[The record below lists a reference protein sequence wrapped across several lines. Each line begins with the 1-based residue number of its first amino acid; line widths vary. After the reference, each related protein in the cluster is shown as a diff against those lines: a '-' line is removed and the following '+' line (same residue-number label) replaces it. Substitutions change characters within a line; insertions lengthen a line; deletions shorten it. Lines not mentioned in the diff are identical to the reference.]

1 MGHFYSNFTA
11 SFVAKTTDILALT
24 KLQKNKLL
32 LISLFLISPSF
43 LFAQDIIIKNDKS
56 ELKAKVV
63 EITDDYI
70 KYHDW
75 DNLTGPIY
83 NISKAQVFMINYQN
97 GKREFI
103 TSNTDNKTETKVN
116 TTKPAN
122 TPTTT
127 TKVNTTTEKVTTT
140 TESPIS
146 SSPYQFTPRDKN
158 QPKSF
163 DNVPDRISYFGVT
176 LNLVGKATI
185 PTVTWVNEVFVAT
198 NLSLVSGFNAYYNN
212 TESMGYKSSAFTF
225 GIIVGGAYYLND
237 VLKIDKSKGAV
248 YLGANAMYLS
258 SAIKDDLFGSYTG
271 SKFTGFGRAGG
282 LLNFSK
288 KFGAFAEVQIGEG
301 DPGFVAG
308 VAYRIVK

>member
-1 MGHFYSNFTA
+1 LFRTHAGGLSW
-11 SFVAKTTDILALT
+11 L
-24 KLQKNKLL
+24 KLQKNTLF

-116 TTKPAN
+116 TIKPAN
-122 TPTTT
+122 TSTTT
-127 TKVNTTTEKVTTT
+127 TKVTTT

-146 SSPYQFTPRDKN
+146 SSPYTFTPRDKK

-163 DNVPDRISYFGVT
+163 DNVPDRLSYFGVT
-176 LNLVGKATI
+176 LNVVGKATI
-185 PTVTWVNEVFVAT
+185 PTVTWLNEVFVAP
-198 NLSLVSGFNAYYNN
+198 NLSLVSGFNAYYNS
-212 TESMGYKSSAFTF
+212 TESMGYKSSIFTF
-225 GIIVGGAYYLND
+225 GIILGGAYYLND
-237 VLKIDKSKGAV
+237 VLKIDKNKGAV
-248 YLGANAMYLS
+248 YVGANAIYQS
-258 SAIKDDLFGSYTG
+258 SALKDDFFGSSTG
-271 SKFTGFGRAGG
+271 SNFTGFGRAGG

-308 VAYRIVK
+308 LAYRVVK